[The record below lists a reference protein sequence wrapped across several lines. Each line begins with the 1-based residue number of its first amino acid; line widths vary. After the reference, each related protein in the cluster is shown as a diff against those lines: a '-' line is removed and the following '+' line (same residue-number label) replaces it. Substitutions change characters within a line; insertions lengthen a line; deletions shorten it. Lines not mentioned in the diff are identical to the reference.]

1 MQDYSSDLLTKKYKI
16 QQMKKNT
23 LLLIACFVFA
33 LLLMAGGSKGQASPK
48 LMQTWYFSP
57 IPAIGVGPNGL
68 PTKKI
73 NITPYCCPSE
83 AIEIKAPAGAT
94 DNDLQWVNIPLSLPG
109 NYTITAVKVCYASS
123 GNAYISQTRLTTMG
137 TPDHATVVL
146 DDPADRTA
154 PGPVCY
160 IVPANAKVDGTITLS
175 LRVVVPQNGSLR
187 IGSIAISLK

>member
-1 MQDYSSDLLTKKYKI
+1 MQ
-16 QQMKKNT
+16 KNK
-23 LLLIACFVFA
+23 LLLICCFIFA
-33 LLLMAGGSKGQASPK
+33 ILLVAKSSNSQPSPK
-48 LMQTWYFSP
+48 LTQTWYFSP

-73 NITPYCCPSE
+73 NLTPYCCPSD

-123 GNAYISQTRLTTMG
+123 GNAYISQTRLSDMG
-137 TPDHATVVL
+137 TPDHATVVM
-146 DDPADRTA
+146 DDGTDRIA
-154 PGPVCY
+154 PGPTCY
-160 IVPANAKVDGTITLS
+160 IVPANAKVDNTITLS